1 MPSIKP
7 GPRRS
12 PIPLFA
18 CTALLFG
25 GCASYTTLQT
35 ARTLA
40 PGKVQF
46 GAGTAI
52 IPSEGGI
59 GVLPEFG
66 GRLGVVHRFDIGA
79 KYVLPSLVFADAKV
93 QVLDARNEVPID
105 LALDM
110 GASHSSFES
119 DDGDGSI
126 SCSGLYP
133 AILFGEESWYAG
145 AKATFLFF
153 DGSIKTWSGD
163 EISVDRSGYIST
175 DFVAGLVLGRRLQFL
190 PELNLHV
197 DRDGHL
203 LPVPAMSFVY
213 NVP

>member
-1 MPSIKP
+1 MSI
-7 GPRRS
+7 
-12 PIPLFA
+12 PIPLFVCA
-18 CTALLFG
+18 ALLFG

-52 IPSEGGI
+52 LPSEGGI
-59 GVLPEFG
+59 GILPELG
-66 GRLGVVHRFDIGA
+66 GRLGVAQHFDIGA
-79 KYVLPSLVFADAKV
+79 KFVLPSLLFADAKV
-93 QVLDARNEVPID
+93 QILDARKEAPID
-105 LALDM
+105 LALGM
-110 GASHSSFES
+110 GASHSSFDS

-126 SCSGLYP
+126 TCRGLYP
-133 AILFGEESWYAG
+133 GVLFGKESWYAG

-163 EISVDRSGYIST
+163 GISVDKSGYIST
-175 DFVAGLVLGRRLQFL
+175 GFVAGLVLGRSLQFL

-197 DRDGHL
+197 DRDGNL
-203 LPVPAMSFVY
+203 LPIPAASFVY